1 MSTAESQQKDK
12 EVLKDIELASEENN
26 KVEEPSELEKR
37 YKMTKEQKRQKA
49 LKEQGHNK
57 FEDEDER
64 EFDSQG
70 LQSAQHGESVLLTLF
85 PSFSI
90 KSWTCFLILIQLIG
104 SIILYIHV
112 SYVIDR
118 TKVESCP
125 QYFTEQQI
133 RQSKCLTLGEC
144 AAYELG
150 GRYTPA
156 LTQNYQY
163 PRLFLSL
170 LTYDDVI
177 QLFMNIFTQM
187 IFGFVCENYYGAKK
201 YLFTFFFVGIV
212 GNFFGILF
220 KTQKVYAGAS
230 ASIYG
235 LYGMNTIYMIEHY
248 AYMGENR
255 KTHVKNFAWIIIAAF
270 MLFLLDDESD
280 SINLPFSYC
289 LGIAVTFTFINTDNN
304 KIQILKKLTYLLIFC
319 GIGAMVY
326 FITTIDAQCRKE
338 LAPCTLFKLQ

>member
-1 MSTAESQQKDK
+1 MSTADSQQKDK
-12 EVLKDIELASEENN
+12 DVLKDIELASEEN
-26 KVEEPSELEKR
+26 KQVEEPSDLEKR
-37 YKMTKEQKRQKA
+37 FKMTKQQKREKA

-90 KSWTCFLILIQLIG
+90 KSWTCFLILIQVIG

-112 SYVIDR
+112 QYIIDR
-118 TKVESCP
+118 TKVQSCP
-125 QYFTEQQI
+125 QYYTEQQI

-163 PRLFLSL
+163 HRLFLSL

-177 QLFMNIFTQM
+177 QLFMNIFTSM
-187 IFGFVCENYYGAKK
+187 IFGFVCENYYGGKK
-201 YLFTFFFVGIV
+201 YLFTFFFVGVI
-212 GNFFGILF
+212 GNFFGMLF

-248 AYMGENR
+248 SYMGENR

-280 SINLPFSYC
+280 SINLPFSYF
-289 LGIAVTFTFINTDNN
+289 LGLVITFTYVHTDNN
-304 KIQILKKLTYLLIFC
+304 KLLILQKLSYLLVIG
-319 GIGAMVY
+319 GIGAMAY
-326 FITTIDAQCRKE
+326 FITTIEADYRKE
-338 LAPCTLFKLQ
+338 LAPCTLFKSQ